1 MDDLKVEIRFYER
14 FEEWLPSYP
23 GDPMVRPEYHQFHV
37 RCSNVDQLTEWL
49 KNIPSAKI
57 SSGITCNKIYN
68 QTHVHGYAETF
79 WDGMIQIRDKRDA
92 ALFKLSWA

>member
-1 MDDLKVEIRFYER
+1 MDDLKVEIRFYEK

-37 RCSNVDQLTEWL
+37 RCTSLGQLKEWL
-49 KNIPSAKI
+49 KNTPSAKI
-57 SSGITCNKIYN
+57 ADGATCNRVYN
-68 QTHVHGYAETF
+68 NITVPGYKETF
-79 WDGMIQIRDKRDA
+79 WDGMIQFHNKHEA